1 MIAKAPAGCGGI
13 DELLQLCPEAADTVN
28 PAEIRKIWSDEKLR
42 DYAKS
47 STEDMESGGV
57 RDRCAQAVR
66 DEDAKIR
73 KLEGDMFG
81 EGYRGEDDST

>member
-1 MIAKAPAGCGGI
+1 MRGTTDPS
-13 DELLQLCPEAADTVN
+13 LLALFASVV
-28 PAEIRKIWSDEKLR
+28 
-42 DYAKS
+42 
-47 STEDMESGGV
+47 ESGGV